1 MEHHPKHARRPQIR
15 KWVVVLSAAIA
26 VIIELAQLLVLA
38 ELFVSPQAHEI
49 HSPDGIPI
57 KVRTAASIGPVLVI
71 AASES
76 IADVR
81 CQVWLAGEVTDQGFR
96 PHAGP
101 CPDAATL
108 AAAYWPQFSQ
118 SPMTLYLT
126 WRRCFVF
133 NVEYI
138 TSRRALI
145 IHCYTAGTF
154 IPSAPQHPG
163 TAAESTRDI
172 LVAPTDAMSPG
183 SLNIVE
189 DDRVERFIGD
199 YTTERQLA
207 TATIS

>member
-1 MEHHPKHARRPQIR
+1 MESHQRQVQPPRVR
-15 KWVVVLSAAIA
+15 KWVVVVSAGIA

-38 ELFVSPQAHEI
+38 ELFVAPRAHDV
-49 HSPDGIPI
+49 HSPGGIPI
-57 KVRTAASIGPVLVI
+57 RVQTAASRGPVLVI

-76 IADVR
+76 IADLR

-118 SPMTLYLT
+118 SPKTLYLT

-154 IPSAPQHPG
+154 IPSTSQHPG

-172 LVAPTDAMSPG
+172 LVAPTDVMSPG

>member
-1 MEHHPKHARRPQIR
+1 MESHQRQVRPPRVR
-15 KWVVVLSAAIA
+15 KWVVVTSAGIA

-49 HSPDGIPI
+49 HSPSGIPI
-57 KVRTAASIGPVLVI
+57 RVRTAASLGLVLI
-71 AASES
+71 ITASES
-76 IADVR
+76 IADLR
-81 CQVWLAGEVTDQGFR
+81 CQLWHAGEVTDQGFR

-101 CPDAATL
+101 CPDDATL

-118 SPMTLYLT
+118 SPKTLYLA

-138 TSRRALI
+138 AFMRTLN

-154 IPSAPQHPG
+154 IPISPQHPG
-163 TAAESTRDI
+163 AAAAATRDL
-172 LVAPTDAMSPG
+172 LVVPTDAMSPG
-183 SLNIVE
+183 SLSIIE

-199 YTTERQLA
+199 YSNEVQLA

>member
-15 KWVVVLSAAIA
+15 KWVVVLSAVIA
-26 VIIELAQLLVLA
+26 VIVELAQLLVLA

-126 WRRCFVF
+126 CFQRRVHHLQPGPDHPLLHGR
-133 NVEYI
+133 NVHPI
-138 TSRRALI
+138 RAPASRNRRGI
-145 IHCYTAGTF
+145 D
-154 IPSAPQHPG
+154 S
-163 TAAESTRDI
+163 
-172 LVAPTDAMSPG
+172 
-183 SLNIVE
+183 
-189 DDRVERFIGD
+189 
-199 YTTERQLA
+199 
-207 TATIS
+207 